1 MTDPTVYGL
10 FKAAAAEAPDRAFLV
25 IPPSASGSYA
35 PGGVTLTYAEGL
47 AQIDEMRAAYAAAG
61 YGHGQRVAILLE
73 NRPDFLV
80 HWLALNALGVSVVPV
95 NPYYRSAELAYLLDH
110 SDCVLAVGVPERVAD
125 LEAAAA
131 AAGRRLPAV
140 GADEPL
146 PEAPPP
152 PRGDAPTGASECAL
166 MYTSGT
172 TGRPKGCMLSNDYYA
187 GVGRWY
193 VDQGGLAA
201 VEHGRERMLTPLP
214 LFHMNAMACSVVAM
228 LLARGTLIQLDRF
241 HPSTWWSD
249 VRDTGATIVHYLGVM
264 PAILLNIP
272 EDPAERDNRV
282 KFGFGANVD
291 PAQHIPFETR
301 FGFPLIEGWAM
312 TETGAGATI
321 VANRPPHDPGR
332 RCIGRP
338 AGCEARIVDDDDK
351 DVPDGTPGSLI
362 VRKSADDP
370 RRLFFSGYYKDEATT
385 ERDWRGGWFHTGD
398 VAMRAPDGRFYFIDR
413 DKNII
418 RRSGENIAALEV
430 DTELVKHPAVAQVA
444 VIAAPDPVRG
454 EEVMACVVPAAGP
467 ERDGERDGERDEA
480 TARDLVE
487 WCLAR
492 LAYYKAPGW
501 VLFLDELP
509 VTATNKIR
517 KADLKDLG
525 GDPAKNPAAFDLR
538 SMKKAPRPAA

>member
-1 MTDPTVYGL
+1 MTDPTVCGL
-10 FKAAAAEAPDRAFLV
+10 FSAAAAEAPDRPFLV
-25 IPPSASGSYA
+25 VPPSASGGYA

-47 AQIDEMRAAYAAAG
+47 ARIEDRRAAYAAAG
-61 YGHGQRVAILLE
+61 YGYGQRVAILLE
-73 NRPDFLV
+73 NRPDFIV

-95 NPYYRSAELAYLLDH
+95 NPYYRSAELTYLLDH
-110 SDCVLAVGVPERVAD
+110 SDCVLAVGVSERVAD

-131 AAGRRLPAV
+131 ATGRRIPAV
-140 GADEPL
+140 RADDP
-146 PEAPPP
+146 PPQAPPP

-193 VDQGGLAA
+193 VEQGGLAA
-201 VEHGRERMLTPLP
+201 VEHGRERLLTPLP
-214 LFHMNAMACSVVAM
+214 LFHMNAMAGSFVAM

-241 HPSTWWSD
+241 HPSTWWQD
-249 VRDTGATIVHYLGVM
+249 LRDTGATIFHYLGVM
-264 PAILLNIP
+264 PAILLNLP
-272 EDPAERDNRV
+272 ENPAERDNRV

-291 PAQHIPFETR
+291 PAQHIPFEER

-321 VANRPPHDPGR
+321 VANRPPHDPGK

-338 AGCEARIVDDDDK
+338 DGCEARIVDDDDN
-351 DVPDGTPGSLI
+351 DVPDGTPGGLI

-370 RRLFFSGYYKDEATT
+370 RRLFFSGYYKDEETT

-398 VAMRAPDGRFYFIDR
+398 VAMRAPDGRFYFVDR

-454 EEVMACVVPAAGP
+454 EEVMACVVPAAGAA
-467 ERDGERDGERDEA
+467 RDEA
-480 TARDLVE
+480 TARSLVE

-538 SMKKAPRPAA
+538 SMKKVPRPAA

>member
-1 MTDPTVYGL
+1 MTEATVFGI
-10 FKAAAAEAPDRAFLV
+10 FRAAAAEAPEREFLV
-25 IPPSASGSYA
+25 IPPSASRPYA
-35 PGGVTLTYAEGL
+35 PDGIALSYAEGL
-47 AQIDEMRAAYAAAG
+47 ARIEEKRAAYAAAG

-73 NRPDFLV
+73 NRPDFPI

-95 NPYYRSAELAYLLDH
+95 NPYYRSAELTYLLDH
-110 SDCVLAVGVPERVAD
+110 SDCILAVAVPERVAD
-125 LEAAAA
+125 LETAAAA
-131 AAGRRLPAV
+131 VDRPLPV
-140 GADEPL
+140 IGADDPL
-146 PEAPPP
+146 PEAPAPP
-152 PRGDAPTGASECAL
+152 QRDPPGPASECAL

-172 TGRPKGCMLSNDYYA
+172 TGRPKGCMLSNEYYA

-193 VDQGGLAA
+193 VDQGGLAV
-201 VEHGRERMLTPLP
+201 VEHGQERLLTPLP
-214 LFHMNAMACSVVAM
+214 LFHMNAMACSFVAM
-228 LLARGTLIQLDRF
+228 LIARGTLIQLDRF

-249 VRDTGATIVHYLGVM
+249 VRDTGATIFHYLGVM
-264 PAILLNIP
+264 PAILLNLP
-272 EDPAERDNRV
+272 EEPAERDNRIR
-282 KFGFGANVD
+282 FGFGANVD
-291 PAQHIPFETR
+291 PAQHVPFEKR

-321 VANRPPHDPGR
+321 AANRPPHEPGK

-338 AGCEARIVDDDDK
+338 AGCEARIVDDADN

-398 VAMRAPDGRFYFIDR
+398 VAIRAPDGRFYFVDR

-418 RRSGENIAALEV
+418 RRSGENIAALEI
-430 DTELVKHPAVAQVA
+430 DTVLVKHPAVAQVA

-454 EEVMACVVPAAGP
+454 EEVMACVVSAAGIV
-467 ERDGERDGERDEA
+467 RDPARDEA

-501 VLFLDELP
+501 ILFLDELP
-509 VTATNKIR
+509 VTATNKIK

-525 GDPAKNPAAFDLR
+525 GDPAQNPAAIDLR

>member
-1 MTDPTVYGL
+1 MTGETVYGI
-10 FKAAAAEAPDRAFLV
+10 FRAAAAAAPAREFLV
-25 IPPSASGSYA
+25 IPPSASRPYA
-35 PGGVTLTYAEGL
+35 PDGVALSYAEGL
-47 AQIDEMRAAYAAAG
+47 ARIDEKRAAYAAAG
-61 YGHGQRVAILLE
+61 YGPGQRVAILLE
-73 NRPDFLV
+73 NRPDFLT

-95 NPYYRSAELAYLLDH
+95 NPYYRSAELTYLLDH
-110 SDCVLAVGVPERVAD
+110 SDCILAVAVPERVGD
-125 LEAAAA
+125 LETAAVAVD
-131 AAGRRLPAV
+131 RPLPV
-140 GADEPL
+140 IGADDPL
-146 PEAPPP
+146 PEAPAPP
-152 PRGDAPTGASECAL
+152 QRDPPGPASECAL

-193 VDQGGLAA
+193 VDQSGLAA
-201 VEHGRERMLTPLP
+201 VEHGQERLLTPLP
-214 LFHMNAMACSVVAM
+214 LFHMNAMACSFVAM
-228 LLARGTLIQLDRF
+228 LIARGTLIQLDRF

-249 VRDTGATIVHYLGVM
+249 VRDTGATIFHYLGVM
-264 PAILLNIP
+264 PAILLNLP

-282 KFGFGANVD
+282 RFGFGANVD
-291 PAQHIPFETR
+291 PAQHIPFEAR

-321 VANRPPHDPGR
+321 AANRPPHEPGK

-338 AGCEARIVDDDDK
+338 AGCEARIVDDEDS

-398 VAMRAPDGRFYFIDR
+398 VAMRAPDGRFYFVDR

-418 RRSGENIAALEV
+418 RRSGENIAALEI
-430 DTELVKHPAVAQVA
+430 DTVLVKHPAVAQVA

-467 ERDGERDGERDEA
+467 ARDRARDKE
-480 TARDLVE
+480 TARSLVE

-509 VTATNKIR
+509 VTATNKIK

-525 GDPAKNPAAFDLR
+525 GDPAQNPAAIDLR

>member
-1 MTDPTVYGL
+1 MTDATVFGI
-10 FKAAAAEAPDRAFLV
+10 FRAAAAEAPAREFLV
-25 IPPSASGSYA
+25 IPPSASRPYA
-35 PGGVTLTYAEGL
+35 PDGIALSYAEGL
-47 AQIDEMRAAYAAAG
+47 ARIEEKRAAYAAAG

-95 NPYYRSAELAYLLDH
+95 NPYYRSAELTYLLDH
-110 SDCVLAVGVPERVAD
+110 SDCILAVAVPERVGD
-125 LEAAAA
+125 IEAAV
-131 AAGRRLPAV
+131 PAV
-140 GADEPL
+140 GRSLPVVGADDPL
-146 PEAPPP
+146 PEAPVPAQ
-152 PRGDAPTGASECAL
+152 RDAPGPASECAL

-172 TGRPKGCMLSNDYYA
+172 TGWPKGCILSNEYYA

-201 VEHGRERMLTPLP
+201 VEHGQERLLTPLP
-214 LFHMNAMACSVVAM
+214 LFHMNAMACSFVAM
-228 LLARGTLIQLDRF
+228 LIARGTLIQLDRF

-249 VRDTGATIVHYLGVM
+249 VRDTGATIFHYLGVM
-264 PAILLNIP
+264 PAILLNLP
-272 EDPAERDNRV
+272 NDPTERDNKI

-291 PAQHIPFETR
+291 PAQHVPFEAR

-321 VANRPPHDPGR
+321 AANRPPHEPGK

-338 AGCEARIVDDDDK
+338 AGCEARIVDDGDN

-370 RRLFFSGYYKDEATT
+370 RCLFFSGYYKDEATT

-398 VAMRAPDGRFYFIDR
+398 VAMRAPDGRFYFVDR

-418 RRSGENIAALEV
+418 RRSGENIAALEI
-430 DTELVKHPAVAQVA
+430 DTVLVKHPAVAQVA

-454 EEVMACVVPAAGP
+454 EEVMACVVPAAGIV
-467 ERDGERDGERDEA
+467 RDPARDEA
-480 TARDLVE
+480 TARSLVE

-501 VLFLDELP
+501 VLFQDELP
-509 VTATNKIR
+509 VTATNKIK

-525 GDPAKNPAAFDLR
+525 GDPAENPAAIDLR
-538 SMKKAPRPAA
+538 SMKKAPRPAN

>member
-1 MTDPTVYGL
+1 MTDATVYGL
-10 FKAAAAEAPDRAFLV
+10 FRAAAAEAPGREFLV
-25 IPPSASGSYA
+25 VPPSASRPYAPDGIALSYA
-35 PGGVTLTYAEGL
+35 GGM
-47 AQIDEMRAAYAAAG
+47 AQIEETRAAYAAAG

-73 NRPDFLV
+73 NRPDFLI

-110 SDCVLAVGVPERVAD
+110 SDCILAVAVPERVGD
-125 LEAAAA
+125 LSAAAA
-131 AAGRRLPAV
+131 AVGRPLPVV
-140 GADEPL
+140 GANDPL
-146 PEAPPP
+146 PEAPAP
-152 PRGDAPTGASECAL
+152 PRRDGPGPASECAL

-172 TGRPKGCMLSNDYYA
+172 TGRPKGCMLSNAYYA
-187 GVGRWY
+187 GVGHWY

-201 VEHGRERMLTPLP
+201 VEHGRERLLTPLP
-214 LFHMNAMACSVVAM
+214 LFHMNAMACSFVAM
-228 LLARGTLIQLDRF
+228 LIARGTLIQLDRF
-241 HPSTWWSD
+241 HPSTWWAD
-249 VRDTGATIVHYLGVM
+249 VRDTGATVIHYLGVM
-264 PAILLNIP
+264 PAILLNLP

-291 PAQHIPFETR
+291 PAQHVPFEAR

-321 VANRPPHDPGR
+321 AANRPPHDPGK

-338 AGCEARIVDDDDK
+338 AGCEARIVDDADD
-351 DVPDGTPGSLI
+351 DLPDGTPGSLI
-362 VRKSADDP
+362 VRQSADHP

-398 VAMRAPDGRFYFIDR
+398 VAMRAPDGRFYFVDR

-418 RRSGENIAALEV
+418 RRSGENIAALEI

-454 EEVMACVVPAAGP
+454 EEVMACVVPAAGTLGG
-467 ERDGERDGERDEA
+467 RVRSRARDEA
-480 TARDLVE
+480 TARSLVE

-509 VTATNKIR
+509 VTATNKIK

-525 GDPAKNPAAFDLR
+525 GDPAENPAAIDLR
-538 SMKKAPRPAA
+538 SMKKAPPTAA

>member
-1 MTDPTVYGL
+1 MTDPTVCEL

-25 IPPSASGSYA
+25 IPPSASGAYA
-35 PGGVTLTYAEGL
+35 PGGVTLTYGEGL
-47 AQIDEMRAAYAAAG
+47 ARIEEKRAAYAAAG

-73 NRPDFLV
+73 NRPDFLI

-95 NPYYRSAELAYLLDH
+95 NPYYRSAELTYLLDH

-131 AAGRRLPAV
+131 AVGRRLPAV
-140 GADEPL
+140 GLDDSL

-152 PRGDAPTGASECAL
+152 PRRDAPAGDTECAL

-172 TGRPKGCMLSNDYYA
+172 TGRPKGCMLSNAYYA
-187 GVGRWY
+187 GTGRWY

-201 VEHGRERMLTPLP
+201 VEHGRERLLTPLP
-214 LFHMNAMACSVVAM
+214 LFHMNAMACSFVAM

-249 VRDTGATIVHYLGVM
+249 VRDTGATIFHYLGVM
-264 PAILLNIP
+264 PAILLNLP

-291 PAQHIPFETR
+291 PAQHIPFEER

-321 VANRPPHDPGR
+321 VANRPPHDPGK

-338 AGCEARIVDDDDK
+338 AGCEARIVDDDDN
-351 DVPDGTPGSLI
+351 DLPDGAPGSLI

-398 VAMRAPDGRFYFIDR
+398 VAMRAPDGRFFFVDR

-454 EEVMACVVPAAGP
+454 EEVMACVVPAAGLARGRA
-467 ERDGERDGERDEA
+467 RDGA

-501 VLFLDELP
+501 ILFLDELP

-538 SMKKAPRPAA
+538 SVKKAPRPAA

>member
-1 MTDPTVYGL
+1 MTGATVYGL
-10 FKAAAAEAPDRAFLV
+10 FRAAAAEAPDRAFLV
-25 IPPSASGSYA
+25 IPPSASKGYA
-35 PGGVTLTYAEGL
+35 PGGASLTYADGVARIE
-47 AQIDEMRAAYAAAG
+47 DKRAAYAAAG

-73 NRPDFLV
+73 NRPDFLI

-95 NPYYRSAELAYLLDH
+95 NPYYRSAELTYLLDH
-110 SDCVLAVGVPERVAD
+110 SDCVLAVAVPERVAD
-125 LEAAAA
+125 VAAAA
-131 AAGRRLPAV
+131 AEVDRRLPAI
-140 GADEPL
+140 GADDAL
-146 PEAPPP
+146 PDAPAPPRRNGP
-152 PRGDAPTGASECAL
+152 SPASECAL

-172 TGRPKGCMLSNDYYA
+172 TGRPKGCMLSNEYYA

-193 VDQGGLAA
+193 VGQGGLAT
-201 VEHGRERMLTPLP
+201 VEYDRERLLTPLP
-214 LFHMNAMACSVVAM
+214 LFHMNAMACSFVAM
-228 LLARGTLIQLDRF
+228 LVARGTLIQLDRF
-241 HPSTWWSD
+241 HPSTWWQD
-249 VRDTGATIVHYLGVM
+249 VRDTGATIFHYLGVM
-264 PAILLNIP
+264 PAILLNLP

-291 PAQHIPFETR
+291 PAQHIPFEER

-321 VANRPPHDPGR
+321 AANRPPHEPGR

-338 AGCEARIVDDDDK
+338 AGCEARIVDDDDN
-351 DVPDGTPGSLI
+351 DVPAGTPGSLI
-362 VRKSADDP
+362 VRNSAEHP

-398 VAMRAPDGRFYFIDR
+398 VAMRAPDGRYYFVDR

-418 RRSGENIAALEV
+418 RRSGENIAALEI
-430 DTELVKHPAVAQVA
+430 DTVLVKHPAVAQVA

-454 EEVMACVVPAAGP
+454 EEVMACVVPAAGIL
-467 ERDGERDGERDEA
+467 RDRARDEA
-480 TARDLVE
+480 TARSLVE

-509 VTATNKIR
+509 VTATNKIK

-525 GDPAKNPAAFDLR
+525 GDPARNPAAIDLR
-538 SMKKAPRPAA
+538 SMKKAPRPGA